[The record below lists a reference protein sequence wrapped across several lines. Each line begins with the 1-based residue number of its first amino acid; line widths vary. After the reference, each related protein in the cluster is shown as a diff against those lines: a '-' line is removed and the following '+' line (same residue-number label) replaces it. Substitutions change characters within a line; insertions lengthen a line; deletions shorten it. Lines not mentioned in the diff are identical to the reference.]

1 MKTILTVATF
11 LLATQ
16 LPSAQA
22 APNSMTERFEYATP
36 SDSTTTTRTSL
47 NRCLRQSASNKKFP
61 VQLSGDPCA
70 TDPTRTQRLVK
81 PEGELDDQGA
91 PFKSRAFQ

>member
-1 MKTILTVATF
+1 MKIVFSAMILLFGFQSHTA
-11 LLATQ
+11 
-16 LPSAQA
+16 SA
-22 APNSMTERFEYATP
+22 APNPMAERFEYATP

-47 NRCLRQSASNKKFP
+47 NRCLRQSASNSKFP

-70 TDPTRTQRLVK
+70 SDPTRTQRLVK

-91 PFKSRAFQ
+91 PFKSRAF

>member
-1 MKTILTVATF
+1 MKTILIASISF
-11 LLATQ
+11 LCGLSIQTAV
-16 LPSAQA
+16 A
-22 APNSMTERFEYATP
+22 APNPMTERFEYATP
-36 SDSTTTTRTSL
+36 ADSTTTTRTSL

-70 TDPTRTQRLVK
+70 SDPTRTQRLVK

-91 PFKSRAFQ
+91 PFKSRAF

>member
-1 MKTILTVATF
+1 MKTILIAAVS

-16 LPSAQA
+16 LPGAHA
-22 APNSMTERFEYATP
+22 APNPMTERFEYATP
-36 SDSTTTTRTSL
+36 TDSTTTTRTSL